1 MKAPYNILFFV
12 LRLSKIESVKFYWKK
27 ANPFA
32 KAKYTFMANSE
43 QVLWRKDE
51 KTKLKDLEIVY
62 LKDLEHVTCYRV
74 PFA

>member
-1 MKAPYNILFFV
+1 M
-12 LRLSKIESVKFYWKK
+12 
-27 ANPFA
+27 
-32 KAKYTFMANSE
+32 TNSE

-62 LKDLEHVTCYRV
+62 LKDLKHKMCYRV